1 MSSAV
6 SDLCSSYAAVHEPA
20 VLRCLTSTILPRLA
34 AAIADAHRSED
45 SVVAGPAVG
54 ILDSIVLE
62 RSAPLGDGVFA
73 GMASALFDVLD
84 ATEDQA
90 IVQVR

>member
-1 MSSAV
+1 LSSAV

>member
-1 MSSAV
+1 M
-6 SDLCSSYAAVHEPA
+6 LG
-20 VLRCLTSTILPRLA
+20 CLTSTILPRLA

-54 ILDSIVLE
+54 ILDAIVLE
-62 RSAPLGDGVFA
+62 RAAPLGDGVFA
-73 GMASALFDVLD
+73 SVAAALFDVLD